1 MQSFRVGDYSPTA
14 LRKYETEERKTTLEK
29 IDCENVDKRDVE
41 KADVEENGRIFLR
54 GKEEKEGKM
63 GRGGNKNKGEGSR
76 IGILGGGRNVRW
88 CGNLER
94 GMGRGE
100 K

>member
-41 KADVEENGRIFLR
+41 KADVEENGRIFFR
-54 GKEEKEGKM
+54 GK
-63 GRGGNKNKGEGSR
+63 
-76 IGILGGGRNVRW
+76 
-88 CGNLER
+88 
-94 GMGRGE
+94 
-100 K
+100 